1 MMTPTPKTIAYWGTT
16 GLFAGLMLLSS
27 ALYLSG
33 APMIRQTFAHLGY
46 PGYLLAILGGAKL
59 MGSAALLQARLS
71 TLREWAY
78 AGFTFNLIGAIASH
92 LFSGDSVAVAAVPAV
107 FLVLLAL
114 SYALRPRRHTMAIRG
129 HDRTIGLAA

>member
-1 MMTPTPKTIAYWGTT
+1 MKPTRNVIAYWVTT

-33 APMIRQTFAHLGY
+33 APMIRETIAHLGY
-46 PGYLLAILGGAKL
+46 PAYLPAILGGAKL
-59 MGSAALLQARLS
+59 MGSAALLQTRIP

-78 AGFTFNLIGAIASH
+78 AGFTIDLIGAVASH
-92 LFSGDSVAVAAVPAV
+92 LFVGDSIAVAAVPAL

-114 SYALRPRRHTMAIRG
+114 SYALTPRPHVTAMMSRDHG
-129 HDRTIGLAA
+129 LNLAA